1 MDRDSW
7 VWLLLPQPLR
17 TMPADLAA
25 ICVLVAA
32 TNAAIFVPVLN
43 TSPIRVLVG
52 LMFVLFVP
60 GYAFIAALFPE
71 SADRSKPESD
81 ATSTADGR
89 TETEFGSDFNLDS
102 DSPSSSS
109 SGSNWSDDT
118 GTNTDGD
125 DGTTADSM
133 SLGADRGIDGI
144 ERVALSFGLSIAIVP
159 LIGLVLNFTPFG
171 IRLIPITVSLSGF
184 TLLLTAVAVHRR
196 RAIPPADRFRVPY
209 RRWIAAGREEFFESD
224 SRTDMALNVLL
235 IASIVLAV
243 AAVGYA
249 VAVPPQGEQFS
260 EFYILTESEAGDL
273 VADDYPE
280 TLTAGDP
287 EPIHVGIGNQ
297 EYETVEYAV
306 VVQLQRVE
314 IVDNTTRVLDRT
326 TVDRFERTLEHN
338 ETSIE
343 RRELVMPESMRG
355 EDLRVTFLL
364 YRGSPPPEPTTDSA
378 YRTLHLWVSVTE

>member
-1 MDRDSW
+1 MERDSW

-17 TMPADLAA
+17 TMPADLAV

-32 TNAAIFVPVLN
+32 TNAAVFVPVLN

-52 LMFVLFVP
+52 LGFVLFVP

-71 SADRSKPESD
+71 SSAGSERDSE

-89 TETEFGSDFNLDS
+89 NETGAGSGSGSASAS
-102 DSPSSSS
+102 DSSSS
-109 SGSNWSDDT
+109 SGSNGSDDT
-118 GTNTDGD
+118 GTDTDSK
-125 DGTTADSM
+125 DGTTADSI
-133 SLGADRGIDGI
+133 SLGTDRGIDGI

-171 IRLIPITVSLSGF
+171 IRLVPITVSLSGV

-196 RAIPPADRFRVPY
+196 RAVPTADRFRVPY
-209 RRWIAAGREEFFESD
+209 RRWLAAGREELLESD

-235 IASIVLAV
+235 IASIVLTV

-260 EFYILTESEAGDL
+260 EFYILTETEEGDL

-314 IVDNTTRVLDRT
+314 VVDNTTRVLDRT
-326 TVDRFERTLEHN
+326 TVDRFDRTLEHN

-343 RRELVMPESMRG
+343 RRGLVMPESMRG
-355 EDLRVTFLL
+355 EDLRLTFLL
-364 YRGSPPPEPTTDSA
+364 YRGSPPPEPTADSA
-378 YRTLHLWVSVTE
+378 YRTLHLWVAVGE